1 MIDSY
6 KCKNKEIL
14 INAIIINSASEN
26 DLSNYKIKQKNILVK
41 NLDSLN
47 NL

>member
-1 MIDSY
+1 MQQQT
-6 KCKNKEIL
+6 